1 MAKLFWTAPAIKEL
15 IAMREAGASYEKCA
29 LHFGVSE
36 RTIRDEMR
44 RRGITVYTA
53 KRGVR
58 SNHYLPPSTAGLD
71 GMKQAQ
77 RDQSANATAS
87 DRLEDAIEALV
98 RRTADKLAI
107 PQDYARKRL
116 AYARQYLGIEPMAR
130 NRKASIAQAKLNAA
144 MMEGRRG
151 YGQMRLISVS
161 T

>member
-1 MAKLFWTAPAIKEL
+1 
-15 IAMREAGASYEKCA
+15 MREAGHSYEKCA

-53 KRGVR
+53 KRGER

-71 GMKQAQ
+71 GVKQTQ
-77 RDQSANATAS
+77 RDASVNATAS

-98 RRTADKLAI
+98 RRTAAKLSV
-107 PQDYARKRL
+107 PEEWQRKRMSF
-116 AYARQYLGIEPMAR
+116 ARAYLGIEQMAR

-144 MMEGRRG
+144 MLEGRRG
-151 YGQMRLISVS
+151 
-161 T
+161 